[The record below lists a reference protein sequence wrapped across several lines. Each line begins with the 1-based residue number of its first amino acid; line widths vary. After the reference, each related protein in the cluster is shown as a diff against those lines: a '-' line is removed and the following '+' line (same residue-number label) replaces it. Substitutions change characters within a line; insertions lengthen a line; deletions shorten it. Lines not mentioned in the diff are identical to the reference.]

1 MPSRKDVSQTI
12 DFWRKLAE
20 DFYSVS
26 TKDWAEMTDAEQ
38 FTSMFARLRYEHA
51 VTSESTEP

>member
-26 TKDWAEMTDAEQ
+26 TKDWAEMTDAEHVLI
-38 FTSMFARLRYEHA
+38 TRRIKAWRSD
-51 VTSESTEP
+51 T